1 MVKPFLSCLGLHV
14 QIRGSSYARNTSSLQ
29 LHYICRGMQDCQT
42 GVRPRPSHPDFE
54 KLGTLGNVL
63 VPSVKRA
70 WGGCVNSRVGTV
82 PSCET
87 SFVCAY
93 AMRTLHVK
101 QQWISPRTAGH
112 TYFNVWSRCFCFCR
126 YWGVS
131 RRRRLST
138 KVSTVRSYCR
148 LECGVHTSS
157 NRPISVLQGV
167 LCYTE

>member
-14 QIRGSSYARNTSSLQ
+14 QIRGSSYARNTSSSQ
-29 LHYICRGMQDCQT
+29 LHYRCRGMQDCQT

-70 WGGCVNSRVGTV
+70 WGGCVNSQ
-82 PSCET
+82 
-87 SFVCAY
+87 
-93 AMRTLHVK
+93 

-167 LCYTE
+167 LCYIE